1 MSRSRSRTTENRLND
16 VLTAADAIEAHL
28 ERGSVDDPLIFDAV
42 RMRLVEIGEAV
53 GALPPELLEGEPG
66 IAWKEV
72 VAMRHKLA
80 HHYYD
85 SALGIVAATA
95 EEDVPILRA
104 AVKRMLR
111 RLSRP
116 S

>member
-1 MSRSRSRTTENRLND
+1 MSRSRSRTTENWLHD
-16 VLTAADAIEAHL
+16 VLAAADAIEAHL
-28 ERGSVDDPLIFDAV
+28 ERGSVEDPLVFDAV
-42 RMRLVEIGEAV
+42 RMRFVESGEEV
-53 GALPPELLEGEPG
+53 GALPPELLEGEPE

-95 EEDVPILRA
+95 EEDVPKLRA
-104 AVKRMLR
+104 AVTRMLK
-111 RLSRP
+111 RLSQP
-116 S
+116 N